1 VVGIALGLHPVT
13 FPELCVQVQVKV
25 VPVTFEVRVMLVQ
38 VLLQMPVRGG
48 LLERS
53 GTGWIAT
60 GTASGCPWHPL
71 ATGVMVY
78 ITVSVVNPV
87 FVITWLMVLP
97 VPPEKPL
104 RFPLEVAV
112 QEKAVPATDEE
123 SRMDAVFPEQ
133 MV

>member
-1 VVGIALGLHPVT
+1 
-13 FPELCVQVQVKV
+13 
-25 VPVTFEVRVMLVQ
+25 
-38 VLLQMPVRGG
+38 
-48 LLERS
+48 
-53 GTGWIAT
+53 
-60 GTASGCPWHPL
+60 
-71 ATGVMVY
+71 MVY